1 MFSGAHAPQ
10 VFSSGSVPRC
20 IAFYR
25 LFQDSVIAFI
35 PAVALQLN
43 ECKRGYR
50 IDEVQTQKQLVKRV
64 TFQVPLR

>member
-10 VFSSGSVPRC
+10 VFSSGSVPCC

-35 PAVALQLN
+35 PAAPQLN
-43 ECKRGYR
+43 QCKRGYR